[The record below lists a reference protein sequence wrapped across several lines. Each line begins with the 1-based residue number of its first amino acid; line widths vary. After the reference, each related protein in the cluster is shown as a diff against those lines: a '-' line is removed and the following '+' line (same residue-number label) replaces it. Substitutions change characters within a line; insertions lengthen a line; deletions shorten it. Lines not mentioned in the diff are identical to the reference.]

1 MLRLAQHELMQ
12 TRLTDRC
19 RSFKPGSCPRF

>member
-12 TRLTDRC
+12 TRLTNRWFLKV
-19 RSFKPGSCPRF
+19 SA